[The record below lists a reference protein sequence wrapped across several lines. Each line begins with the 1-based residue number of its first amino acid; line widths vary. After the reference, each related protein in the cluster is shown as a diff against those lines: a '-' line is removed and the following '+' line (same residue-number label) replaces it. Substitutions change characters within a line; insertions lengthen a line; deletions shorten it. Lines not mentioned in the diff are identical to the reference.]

1 VNEFL
6 KEQLS
11 VGKIPVCFIHY
22 AADLGH
28 LPVLARHLDM
38 HSIDDIVDGLA
49 FPATYWQYAEEQ
61 LEQLYIS
68 KEMGGI
74 FPSTEP
80 LLASAGMGVATEAKR
95 LLEFKDITR

>member
-1 VNEFL
+1 
-6 KEQLS
+6 
-11 VGKIPVCFIHY
+11 
-22 AADLGH
+22 
-28 LPVLARHLDM
+28 M

-80 LLASAGMGVATEAKR
+80 LLASAGMGVATEANGY
-95 LLEFKDITR
+95 LSSNDITR